1 VAHVCVKENKKELC
15 ILWKIKTECI
25 LILNIKNEYKM
36 KSNLKL
42 SLSLLSATLT
52 IGILSSF
59 YKPHT
64 SDLSPSSPTDD
75 PIAYRAVNKQTT
87 SNGAIFLAT
96 SFENDYYTPS
106 HRIGHFYAEMQTE
119 QLANN
124 AYTRRLPMNI
134 SIVLD
139 RSGSM
144 SGDKIRNARQAAKY
158 IIDQLGPDDYVS
170 VVSYDQ
176 IVDVVYPAGRVENK
190 MNIKSKI
197 DRITDRGS
205 TNLMGGAMKGFDEV
219 KKNYRSGYI
228 NRVLLLSDGLANEG
242 ITNPTQIERIIRQ
255 KNTQDGIS
263 ISTFGV
269 GNDYNED
276 LMTAM
281 AESGTGNYYFISQA
295 GDIAGIFEKEL
306 NGLKNVVV
314 QNAVL
319 EIRLPEYVNVEK
331 VYGFRYTQDGRVLRI
346 NFHDVMANE
355 TKGVLLRFKVD
366 AGRNSLVRFDTRLL
380 YTETTQHLPRSFTL
394 SNKLEYTQNRDMYF
408 DSFSEWVS
416 AQVALF
422 ESNERMELATREVD
436 KGNYQEARKLVKE
449 NKEYMQKKAPLVSK
463 SAELQK
469 VVTLTEE
476 YDSKVE
482 NVESMPLEDVK
493 YMQKATKSSNY
504 QLRNKK

>member
-1 VAHVCVKENKKELC
+1 
-15 ILWKIKTECI
+15 
-25 LILNIKNEYKM
+25 M
-36 KSNLKL
+36 KAKLKFSMAL
-42 SLSLLSATLT
+42 LGGLLS

-59 YKPHT
+59 FKPQT
-64 SDLSPSSPTDD
+64 QESEKPWPDDD
-75 PIAYRAVNKQTT
+75 PIAYRANNKQTSSYGPVT
-87 SNGAIFLAT
+87 LAT
-96 SFENDYYTPS
+96 SFENDFYTS
-106 HRIGHFYAEMQTE
+106 SNRIGHFYAELQTE
-119 QLANN
+119 QYAMPVSSS
-124 AYTRRLPMNI
+124 RLPMNI

-158 IIDQLGPDDYVS
+158 IVDQLGPDDFVS
-170 VVSYDQ
+170 IVSYDQ

-190 MNIKSKI
+190 MGIKSKI

-242 ITNPTQIERIIRQ
+242 ITNPTEIERIIRR
-255 KNTQDGIS
+255 KNSQDGIS

-281 AESGTGNYYFISQA
+281 AESGTGNYYFISNA
-295 GDIAGIFEKEL
+295 NDIAGIFEKEM
-306 NGLKNVVV
+306 NGLKNILV
-314 QNAVL
+314 QNAML
-319 EIRLPEYVNVEK
+319 EIRLPEYVNIEK
-331 VYGFRYTQDGRVLRI
+331 VYGHKSTQEGRILRV
-346 NFHDVMANE
+346 NFHDVMAGE
-355 TKGVLLRFKVD
+355 TKGVLLRYKLD
-366 AGRNSLVRFDTRLL
+366 AGRNSVVKFDTRLL
-380 YTETTQHLPRSFTL
+380 YTDAISHLPRSL
-394 SNKLEYTQNRDMYF
+394 ALNNKLDYTTNRDTYF

-416 AQVALF
+416 AQVALY
-422 ESNERMELATREVD
+422 ESNERMEMATREVD
-436 KGNYQEARKLVKE
+436 KGNYEQARKLVKE
-449 NKEYMQKKAPLVSK
+449 NKDYMQKKAPLVSK

-469 VVTLTEE
+469 VVTLNEE
-476 YDSKVE
+476 YESKVE
-482 NVESMPLEDVK
+482 NVEAMPMEDVK